1 MGIYFFSRH
10 KPDPKMIKDLGGAI
24 ITQVKGTIPGIRRFG
39 DTIIFSEIILAEN
52 TDRVQEMREYSIP
65 VDSVVV
71 AVAPLYLQIEWLNA
85 GIKSLLIPQTT
96 RELNEEGNIIFS
108 YTGLVQIKRIT
119 IDKEQWSGLPP
130 TIEQKHTER
139 SALHNNS
146 REKLEEVLIVG
157 DRPEDQQTASNH

>member
-1 MGIYFFSRH
+1 MSIYFFSRH
-10 KPDPKMIKDLGGAI
+10 KPDPKMIKDLGGS
-24 ITQVKGTIPGIRRFG
+24 ITQIKGTIKDIRRTG
-39 DTIIFSEIILAEN
+39 DTITFSEIILAEN
-52 TDRVQEMREYSIP
+52 TDRVQEMRQYTIP

-71 AVAPLYLQIEWLNA
+71 AVAPLTLQIEWLNA
-85 GIKSLLIPQTT
+85 GVKTFLIPQPT
-96 RELNEEGNIIFS
+96 REVVNGNPIFS
-108 YTGLVQIKRIT
+108 YTGLVWIKRIVVE
-119 IDKEQWSGLPP
+119 KEQWSVLPP

>member
-1 MGIYFFSRH
+1 MGVYFFSRH

-24 ITQVKGTIPGIRRFG
+24 TQIKGTIKDIRRTG
-39 DTIIFSEIILAEN
+39 DTITFSEIILAEN
-52 TDRVQEMREYSIP
+52 TDRVQEMRQHTISAN
-65 VDSVVV
+65 SVVV

-85 GIKSLLIPQTT
+85 GIETFLIPQTT
-96 RELNEEGNIIFS
+96 REVVNGNPIFS
-108 YTGLVQIKRIT
+108 YTGLVRIKRIT

>member
-10 KPDPKMIKDLGGAI
+10 KPDPKMIKDLGGA

-130 TIEQKHTER
+130 TIEQKHAER
-139 SALHNNS
+139 SALHNNYG
-146 REKLEEVLIVG
+146 L
-157 DRPEDQQTASNH
+157 DCY